1 MQTKEIL
8 VQESANRR
16 RIVLIKEGIFWRAYQ
31 RSAYLFWHNIRELKV
46 THKYVKA
53 VKSDVFYVGFPA
65 KVLEQVLGKAKVK
78 GWKIEREERE
88 VQVITDQEVTKEQ
101 FEEWARPFAVPKAPM
116 EPKEMEKSGQAQ
128 IIEQIRCF
136 PIMEKTPLETQQF
149 VLELKRMINGLV

>member
-8 VQESANRR
+8 AQESANRG

-46 THKYVKA
+46 THKYIKA
-53 VKSDVFYVGFPA
+53 VKSDIFHVGFPA
-65 KVLEQVLGKAKVK
+65 KILEQVLDKVK
-78 GWKIEREERE
+78 GKDWKIEREE
-88 VQVITDQEVTKEQ
+88 QKIQIITGQEVTEKQ
-101 FEEWARPFAVPKAPM
+101 FEEWARPFAAPIAPM
-116 EPKEMEKSGQAQ
+116 EPEEVKASGQAQ

-149 VLELKRMINGLV
+149 